1 MKKTVALLI
10 VLLSVIGIVY
20 AQHGGSGGAPGGGGG
35 ETFLCMWSDKAND
48 CIGGYANYCICV
60 KE

>member
-20 AQHGGSGGAPGGGGG
+20 AQHGAPGGGG
-35 ETFLCMWSDKAND
+35 ETYLCMWSDKAND